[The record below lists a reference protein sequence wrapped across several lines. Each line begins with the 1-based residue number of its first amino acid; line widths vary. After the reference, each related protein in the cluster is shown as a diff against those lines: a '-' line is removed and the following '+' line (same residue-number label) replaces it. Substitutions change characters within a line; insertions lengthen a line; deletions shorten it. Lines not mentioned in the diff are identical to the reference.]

1 MENPGSTARGRSL
14 GCTSSLGSVPE
25 TQMPRPSRPLPRT
38 LLHKDGIKLEMSY
51 SPFGVKF
58 YEMKKNG

>member
-1 MENPGSTARGRSL
+1 METQGAQLRGRPL

-58 YEMKKNG
+58 MR